1 MTIDGQIE
9 AFLEMLAAERG
20 AASNTIAAYNADL
33 QDFSRHLSARDRTLD
48 TVTPAL
54 ISEYLASM
62 EKSKASERTQAR
74 RLSALRQFFLFLM
87 KNGIRPDDPT
97 ADMSAPKL
105 PKSLPKYLSE
115 SEVDALLRTAADWD
129 SPAGIKAKAGLEILY
144 ATGLRITELLTL
156 PAEALSTHAD
166 LLIIKGKGGRERMVP
181 LSDAAKRAA
190 LGLRKGQVR
199 PGRFLFAGRDRRFA
213 MTRQGFALLL
223 KEVAVRAEIDP
234 ARLSPHVLRHSFA
247 THLLSRGA
255 DLRSL
260 QKLLGHADI
269 TTTQIYTHV
278 LAERLER
285 LVKTHHPL
293 AKFNSRPIEV

>member
-1 MTIDGQIE
+1 MTVDGQIE

-20 AASNTIAAYNADL
+20 AALNTIAAYNADL
-33 QDFSRHLSARDRTLD
+33 QDFSRHLGAGASTLD
-48 TVTPAL
+48 KVTPAL
-54 ISEYLASM
+54 ISEYLASI

-87 KNGIRPDDPT
+87 KEGIRPDDPT

-115 SEVDALLRTAADWD
+115 DEVDALLRTAAEWA
-129 SPAGIKAKAGLEILY
+129 SPSGVKANAGLEILY
-144 ATGLRITELLTL
+144 ATGLRISEMLTL
-156 PAEALSTHAD
+156 PIDALSSHAD
-166 LLIIKGKGGRERMVP
+166 TLIIKGKGGRERMVP
-181 LSDAAKRAA
+181 LSDPAKTAA
-190 LGLRKGQVR
+190 LRLRQGTAKS
-199 PGRFLFAGRDRRFA
+199 GRFLFAGRDRRFA
-213 MTRQGFALLL
+213 MTRQGFSLLL
-223 KEVAVRAEIDP
+223 KEVAARANIDP

-278 LAERLER
+278 LAERLDQ
-285 LVKTHHPL
+285 LVKTHHPMG
-293 AKFNSRPIEV
+293 KFNVRPVEV

>member
-1 MTIDGQIE
+1 MKIDGQIE

-20 AASNTIAAYNADL
+20 AAHNTIAAYNADL
-33 QDFSRHLSARDRTLD
+33 KDFAGYLGARGSTTDNASP
-48 TVTPAL
+48 VL
-54 ISEYLASM
+54 ISDYLGSM
-62 EKSKASERTQAR
+62 EKSQASERTQAR
-74 RLSALRQFFLFLM
+74 RLSSMRQFFLFLM
-87 KNGIRPDDPT
+87 KEGIRPDNPT

-115 SEVDALLRTAADWD
+115 GEVDALLQTAADWACP
-129 SPAGIKAKAGLEILY
+129 SGIKAHAGLEILY
-144 ATGLRITELLTL
+144 ATGLRISELLTL
-156 PAEALSTHAD
+156 PVDSLSTNAD
-166 LLIIKGKGGRERMVP
+166 ILIIKGKGDRERMVP
-181 LSDAAKRAA
+181 LSDAAKTAA
-190 LGLRKGQVR
+190 LRLRQGTPK

-213 MTRQGFALLL
+213 MTRQGFALIL
-223 KEVAVRAEIDP
+223 KEVAARANIDP

-278 LAERLER
+278 LAERLDQ
-285 LVKTHHPL
+285 LVKSHHPL
-293 AKFNSRPIEV
+293 AKFNAPPLEV

>member
-1 MTIDGQIE
+1 MTVDGTIE

-20 AASNTIAAYNADL
+20 AARNTISAYNADL
-33 QDFSRHLSARDRTLD
+33 KDFSRHLGPRASTPDKA
-48 TVTPAL
+48 TPAL

-62 EKSKASERTQAR
+62 ENSKASERTQAR

-87 KNGIRPDDPT
+87 KEGVRPDDPT
-97 ADMSAPKL
+97 ADMTAPKL
-105 PKSLPKYLSE
+105 PKGLPKYLGE
-115 SEVDALLRTAADWD
+115 GEVEALLRTAAEWATP
-129 SPAGIKAKAGLEILY
+129 SGIKANAGLEILY
-144 ATGLRITELLTL
+144 ATGLRISELLTL
-156 PAEALSTHAD
+156 PVGALSTHAD
-166 LLIIKGKGGRERMVP
+166 ILIIKGKGGRERMVP
-181 LSDAAKRAA
+181 LSDAARTAA
-190 LGLRKGQVR
+190 LRLRQETLK
-199 PGRFLFAGRDRRFA
+199 PGRFLFAGRDRRFS

-223 KEVAVRAEIDP
+223 KEVAERAKIDP

-278 LAERLER
+278 LAARLDR

-293 AKFNSRPIEV
+293 AKLNADPV